1 MTGDKAIRYTA
12 TCAVL
17 TVAAVAAAISFG
29 HIETVAL
36 THGQPLMASRA
47 LPLSVD
53 GAVVAASMVLL
64 DAARRAVQAPV
75 LARVMLGAGVAATLG
90 ANAISGAGH
99 GPVGVAVAMLPAAS
113 FIGSVEVLLAMIRG
127 RSGTAETAHETASE
141 GVPETALAGE
151 YTVATCVPEDA
162 GARTRR
168 AAPRALSPSASHRR
182 TPSAPEVIFAEEL
195 SAGTVPGIRSIK
207 TRCKVGQPKAE
218 AIQARIATLVS
229 EPAATI
235 S

>member
-1 MTGDKAIRYTA
+1 M
-12 TCAVL
+12 
-17 TVAAVAAAISFG
+17 AAAISFG

-36 THGQPLMASRA
+36 TYGQPLMASRA

-64 DAARRAVQAPV
+64 DAARRGVQAPA

-127 RSGTAETAHETASE
+127 RSGALSGTAERADETTLM
-141 GVPETALAGE
+141 GVPEVDVAGGYTAATRVPEAGE
-151 YTVATCVPEDA
+151 
-162 GARTRR
+162 ARTR
-168 AAPRALSPSASHRR
+168 PDRALSPSASRRR
-182 TPSAPEVIFAEEL
+182 TPNRAPEVVFAEEL

-207 TRCKVGQPKAE
+207 TRCKVGQPRAE
-218 AIQARIATLVS
+218 AIQARLAALIEARVS

>member
-1 MTGDKAIRYTA
+1 MTGDKVIRYTA

-64 DAARRAVQAPV
+64 DAARRSVQAPV

-90 ANAISGAGH
+90 ANAISGTGH

-127 RSGTAETAHETASE
+127 RSGALSSTAKTVPDTVPQA
-141 GVPETALAGE
+141 VPEVTFAGE
-151 YTVATCVPEDA
+151 YTAATRVPGAD
-162 GARTRR
+162 GARTRP
-168 AAPRALSPSASHRR
+168 AAPRALSPSA
-182 TPSAPEVIFAEEL
+182 
-195 SAGTVPGIRSIK
+195 
-207 TRCKVGQPKAE
+207 
-218 AIQARIATLVS
+218 
-229 EPAATI
+229 
-235 S
+235 

>member
-1 MTGDKAIRYTA
+1 MTGDKVIRYTA

-36 THGQPLMASRA
+36 TLGQPLMASRA

-64 DAARRAVQAPV
+64 DAARRSVQAPV

-90 ANAISGAGH
+90 ANAIPGAGH

-127 RSGTAETAHETASE
+127 RSGALPGTANTVPHTVPHADESTLM
-141 GVPETALAGE
+141 GVPETHPRRR
-151 YTVATCVPEDA
+151 VHRSS
-162 GARTRR
+162 ARTRR
-168 AAPRALSPSASHRR
+168 RRGAYPSGRSQ
-182 TPSAPEVIFAEEL
+182 
-195 SAGTVPGIRSIK
+195 GTV
-207 TRCKVGQPKAE
+207 TQCLA
-218 AIQARIATLVS
+218 QAY
-229 EPAATI
+229 P
-235 S
+235 